1 MEAIRS
7 YLESM
12 FTNLP
17 NTPEVLKAKYELGQM
32 MEDKYTEL
40 INQGKTKNEAIGTVI
55 AEFGNLEELAED
67 LGIRGFVN
75 REQNFENPRR
85 SISLQEAQEY
95 IKASSVRAV
104 QVALGI
110 MFCILAPAVTCILG
124 ETFDGLATGGF
135 FLLVA
140 IGVALFVYSGVS
152 FSKWEFVQ
160 KMPCTIE
167 LGTAQYVQNQK
178 DNYKSSY
185 ALCLTVGIVLCA
197 FCVMPAIVIDGLYR
211 GYNPILDEMSGT
223 LTLAFV
229 AVGVFMIVLSSMKN
243 KAYTILLDVND
254 RHTVSGG
261 YVNYENRAT
270 HYESTT
276 VEAIM
281 SVYWPTITCIYLIW
295 SFVTLSW
302 WISWII
308 WPVAGVIHTLIKNL
322 YGKK

>member
-1 MEAIRS
+1 MEVIRS

-40 INQGKTKNEAIGTVI
+40 INQGKTQNEAIGTVI

-75 REQNFENPRR
+75 KEQNFENPRR

-95 IKASSVRAV
+95 IKDSSARAV
-104 QVALGI
+104 QVALGV
-110 MFCILAPAVTCILG
+110 MFCILAPASSGIL
-124 ETFDGLATGGF
+124 EVIFDGLAAICF
-135 FLLVA
+135 FILIA
-140 IGVALFVYSGVS
+140 IGVAFFVYSGVS
-152 FSKWEFVQ
+152 FAKWEFVQ

-185 ALCLTVGIVLCA
+185 ALCLTVGIVLCVLC
-197 FCVMPAIVIDGLYR
+197 FMPAIVIDEFHI
-211 GYNPILDEMSGT
+211 GYNRFFDGISGT
-223 LTLAFV
+223 LTLTFV
-229 AVGVFMIVLSSMKN
+229 AVGVFMIVLSSLKN

-270 HYESTT
+270 HYESKT

-295 SFVTLSW
+295 SFVTFRW

-308 WPVAGVIHTLIKNL
+308 WPVAGVIHGLIKNI
-322 YGKK
+322 YGRK